1 MSLEKNMPKE
11 LVITRPA
18 YNDMQHIFEYIAKDN
33 KIAASKLLNLFEEK
47 FDNIM
52 NFPNIGYKPKFLSKN
67 IRVCIVAKHY
77 QIVYTVS
84 NEKLYIQRILTEYQ
98 DIFNI

>member
-18 YNDMQHIFEYIAKDN
+18 YNDMQNIFEYISKDN

-52 NFPNIGYKPKFLSKN
+52 NCNFSP
-67 IRVCIVAKHY
+67 
-77 QIVYTVS
+77 QIIIDGS
-84 NEKLYIQRILTEYQ
+84 NDY
-98 DIFNI
+98 